1 MTDTTTH
8 VVEHQIEI
16 NVPAAEVYRLIADVT
31 CWPRVFTPTV
41 HVEHLERSESEERIR
56 IWATANGEIKN
67 WVSRRTL
74 DPVARRIEFRQE
86 VSAHPVAAMG
96 GTWLIEPAGDG
107 GSVVRLLHDYRAVDD
122 DPAHLEWIERAVDTN
137 SRSELAALKRTVE
150 AASPELTFSF
160 DDHVHVRGEAADV
173 FDFLNEAQLWNERL
187 PHVARVELTEP
198 TPGVQWLEMDTLTRD
213 GSKHTTRSVRVCF
226 PKDRIVYKQTTLPA
240 LMTLHTGRWS
250 IVADAD
256 GGPGLTVTSQ
266 HTVTINE
273 DNIQRILGP
282 DADVAAARDFVRRA
296 LSANSCATLRYAKEF
311 AESRG

>member
-1 MTDTTTH
+1 MTDTATH

-16 NVPAAEVYRLIADVT
+16 NVPADDVYRLIADVT
-31 CWPRVFTPTV
+31 GWPQVFTPTV
-41 HVEHLERSESEERIR
+41 HVEYLERSATEERIR
-56 IWATANGEIKN
+56 IWATANGEIKT

-74 DPVARRIEFRQE
+74 DPVQRRIEFRQE
-86 VSAHPVAAMG
+86 ISAHPVAAMG
-96 GTWLIEPAGDG
+96 GTWLIEPAGAT

-137 SRSELAALKRTVE
+137 SRSELATLKSTVE
-150 AASPELTFSF
+150 AASAELTFSF
-160 DDHVHVRGEAADV
+160 DDHVHVDGRAADV

-187 PHVARVELTEP
+187 PHVARVALTEP
-198 TPGVQWLEMDTLTRD
+198 TSGVQWLEMDTLTRD

-240 LMTLHTGRWS
+240 LMTLHTGRWT

-273 DNIQRILGP
+273 ANIERILGAG
-282 DADVAAARDFVRRA
+282 ADIAAAREFVQRA